1 MQRIRGLYETPTT
14 VKSVR
19 SNTTGRLSAMRVMG
33 KKSFILAGALGFGGF
48 MFIANSIWDLYRK
61 ISVPHG
67 TTSYAFD
74 IMVNLLI
81 WPLVGYFAGLIC
93 LMTANRSTNQR

>member
-1 MQRIRGLYETPTT
+1 
-14 VKSVR
+14 
-19 SNTTGRLSAMRVMG
+19 MRPIG
-33 KKSFILAGALGFGGF
+33 KKSFILVGVLGFGGF
-48 MFIANSIWDLYRK
+48 MFIGNTIWDLYRRT
-61 ISVPHG
+61 SVPHG

-93 LMTANRSTNQR
+93 WKLLGESDGQPPTHQR